1 DVIDRWRYH
10 GKCVVN
16 VHHVRFEV
24 PHRSV
29 EVTDL
34 GGVPDRVP
42 PRFPAREPLQLVV
55 RDVVL
60 GHVVAVPPQELVL
73 GLEHGVL
80 ATALLV
86 RVVDDHYPH
95 LSTPDDL
102 PASPCPRRES
112 RHRQTIAAHQVSHP
126 HYPEPLAIGHRR
138 RQLLRLR
145 FEAPYD
151 GAVLP
156 ERPRCASRR
165 DRHVG
170 RPTLLR

>member
-1 DVIDRWRYH
+1 MLDRGPRYGLSQAVLTDGAVPEESRRWAQQAVVVKCVDRCALVPPRDVIDRWRYH

-60 GHVVAVPPQELVL
+60 GRVVAGPPQELVL
-73 GLEHGVL
+73 GLEHSVL

-102 PASPCPRRES
+102 PASTCPPRES
-112 RHRQTIAAHQVSHP
+112 RHRQT
-126 HYPEPLAIGHRR
+126 
-138 RQLLRLR
+138 
-145 FEAPYD
+145 
-151 GAVLP
+151 
-156 ERPRCASRR
+156 
-165 DRHVG
+165 
-170 RPTLLR
+170 